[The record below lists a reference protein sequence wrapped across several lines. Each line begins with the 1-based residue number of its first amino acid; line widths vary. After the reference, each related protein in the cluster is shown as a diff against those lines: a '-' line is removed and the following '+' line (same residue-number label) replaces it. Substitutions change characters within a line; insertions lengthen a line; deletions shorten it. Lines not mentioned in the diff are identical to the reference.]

1 MKHPALRLT
10 ALFLLGLLLGGAV
23 TGAALTH
30 SFQEQAAEAIPTVFR
45 EEEQMRDVYRDL
57 ELLCQDIELSM
68 DLDGHFDSM
77 FLEDLL
83 SFRIHCGLLSSYEG
97 YDNLSVLVSQLRG
110 LRYENV
116 FAAIPREDR
125 GALVEL
131 LRGLQARDGED
142 PMPEFYVKT
151 PTREEVEEVHRILS
165 AAETAVGSRVTPLPW
180 EAEEAA

>member
-1 MKHPALRLT
+1 MKHPALRLI
-10 ALFLLGLLLGGAV
+10 ALFLLGLLLGGVV
-23 TGAALTH
+23 TGAVLTR

-57 ELLCQDIELSM
+57 ELLCDDIELSM
-68 DLDGHFDSM
+68 DLDGHFDIM

-97 YDNLSVLVSQLRG
+97 YDNLSALASQLRG
-110 LRYENV
+110 LRYEAV
-116 FAAIPREDR
+116 FAAIPKEDR
-125 GALVEL
+125 TALVEL
-131 LRGLQARDGED
+131 LRGLQARGGKN
-142 PMPEFYVKT
+142 PMPDRYVRT

>member
-1 MKHPALRLT
+1 MKHPALRLI

-30 SFQEQAAEAIPTVFR
+30 SFREQAAEATPLVFR
-45 EEEQMRDVYRDL
+45 EEEQMRNVYRDL

-68 DLDGHFDSM
+68 DLDGHFDIM
-77 FLEDLL
+77 FLEDLTSL
-83 SFRIHCGLLSSYEG
+83 GIHCGLLSSYEG
-97 YDNLSVLVSQLRG
+97 YDNLSVLVSQLRA

-125 GALVEL
+125 AALVEL
-131 LRGLQARDGED
+131 LRGLQARGGKD
-142 PMPEFYVKT
+142 PMPDHYVKD

-165 AAETAVGSRVTPLPW
+165 AAETAVG
-180 EAEEAA
+180 